1 MIDVIDYQHIINIF
15 YRFISYNYF
24 LYRMPL
30 NLYTV
35 FLSKSF
41 VLKLVFLSVG
51 KPNEPYIKEGIDNF
65 TKRIGHYYPIQWQLI
80 PPAKATEADQIK
92 KAEAQSILKAIS
104 ATDVL
109 ILLDETGTMLSS
121 PGLAKLIQQKAN
133 QSAQRIVFLI
143 GGAYGVAHEVKQRAQ
158 FTWSL
163 SELVF
168 PHMLVRL
175 ILAEQVY
182 RACSILANEKYHH
195 E

>member
-1 MIDVIDYQHIINIF
+1 M
-15 YRFISYNYF
+15 
-24 LYRMPL
+24 
-30 NLYTV
+30 
-35 FLSKSF
+35 
-41 VLKLVFLSVG
+41 KLTIYSVG
-51 KPNEPYIKEGIDNF
+51 KTNESYIKEGIEQF
-65 TKRIGHYYPIQWQLI
+65 TKRIGHYYPIDWQLI
-80 PPAKATEADQIK
+80 TPSKLTEPAQIK
-92 KAEAQSILKAIS
+92 KAEAANILKSLAV
-104 ATDVL
+104 TDVL
-109 ILLDETGTMLSS
+109 ILLDEKGKMLSS

-143 GGAYGVAHEVKQRAQ
+143 GGAYGVDEDIKQRAN

-175 ILAEQVY
+175 LLSEQVY

>member
-1 MIDVIDYQHIINIF
+1 MK
-15 YRFISYNYF
+15 
-24 LYRMPL
+24 
-30 NLYTV
+30 
-35 FLSKSF
+35 LSI
-41 VLKLVFLSVG
+41 LSVG
-51 KPNEPYIKEGIDNF
+51 KAHESYIKEGVDQF
-65 TKRIGHYYPIQWQLI
+65 TKRIGHYYPIDWHLI
-80 PPAKATEADQIK
+80 TPSKLTEPTQIK
-92 KAEAQSILKAIS
+92 KAEASNILKSITP
-104 ATDVL
+104 TDVL
-109 ILLDETGTMLSS
+109 VLLYETGKILIS
-121 PGLAKLIQQKAN
+121 PGLSKLIQQKAN

-143 GGAYGVAHEVKQRAQ
+143 GGAYGVDEEIKKRAN

>member
-1 MIDVIDYQHIINIF
+1 MK
-15 YRFISYNYF
+15 ISIC
-24 LYRMPL
+24 
-30 NLYTV
+30 
-35 FLSKSF
+35 
-41 VLKLVFLSVG
+41 SVG
-51 KPNEPYIKEGIDNF
+51 KANESYIKEGVDQF
-65 TKRIGHYYPIQWQLI
+65 TKRIGHYYPIDWVLI
-80 PPAKATEADQIK
+80 TPSKLTEPAQIK
-92 KAEAQSILKAIS
+92 KAEADSIIKAL
-104 ATDVL
+104 AKTDIL
-109 ILLDETGTMLSS
+109 ILLDEKGKMLDS

-143 GGAYGVAHEVKQRAQ
+143 GGAYGVDQSIKERAN

-163 SELVF
+163 SDLVF

>member
-1 MIDVIDYQHIINIF
+1 MK
-15 YRFISYNYF
+15 
-24 LYRMPL
+24 
-30 NLYTV
+30 
-35 FLSKSF
+35 LSI
-41 VLKLVFLSVG
+41 LSVG
-51 KPNEPYIKEGIDNF
+51 KSNDNYIKEGVELF
-65 TKRIGHYYPIQWQLI
+65 TKRIGHYYPIDWQLI
-80 PPAKATEADQIK
+80 TPSKLTEPTQIK
-92 KAEAQSILKAIS
+92 KAEAASILKSLS

-109 ILLDETGTMLSS
+109 VLLDEKGKMLSS
-121 PGLAKLIQQKAN
+121 PSLANLIQQKAN

-143 GGAYGVAHEVKQRAQ
+143 GGAYGVEDEIKKRAN

-175 ILAEQVY
+175 ILAEQIY

>member
-1 MIDVIDYQHIINIF
+1 
-15 YRFISYNYF
+15 
-24 LYRMPL
+24 
-30 NLYTV
+30 
-35 FLSKSF
+35 
-41 VLKLVFLSVG
+41 LKIAICSVG
-51 KPNEPYIKEGIDNF
+51 KANESYIKEGVDQF
-65 TKRIGHYYPIQWQLI
+65 TKRIGHYYPIDWVLI
-80 PPAKATEADQIK
+80 TPSKLTEPAQIK
-92 KAEAQSILKAIS
+92 KAEADSIIKAL
-104 ATDVL
+104 AKTDIL
-109 ILLDETGTMLSS
+109 ILLDEKGKMLDS

-143 GGAYGVAHEVKQRAQ
+143 GGAYGVDQSIKERAN

-175 ILAEQVY
+175 ILAEQIY

>member
-1 MIDVIDYQHIINIF
+1 MK
-15 YRFISYNYF
+15 ISIC
-24 LYRMPL
+24 
-30 NLYTV
+30 
-35 FLSKSF
+35 
-41 VLKLVFLSVG
+41 SVG
-51 KPNEPYIKEGIDNF
+51 KANESYINEGVDQF
-65 TKRIGHYYPIQWQLI
+65 TKRIGHYYPIDWSFISPSKLTD
-80 PPAKATEADQIK
+80 PAQIK
-92 KAEAQSILKAIS
+92 KVEAASILKAL
-104 ATDVL
+104 AKTDVL
-109 ILLDETGTMLSS
+109 ILLDEKGKMLDS

-143 GGAYGVAHEVKQRAQ
+143 GGAYGVEQSIKERAN

-175 ILAEQVY
+175 ILAEQIY

>member
-1 MIDVIDYQHIINIF
+1 MK
-15 YRFISYNYF
+15 ISIC
-24 LYRMPL
+24 
-30 NLYTV
+30 
-35 FLSKSF
+35 
-41 VLKLVFLSVG
+41 SVG
-51 KPNEPYIKEGIDNF
+51 KANESYINEGVDLF
-65 TKRIGHYYPIQWQLI
+65 TKRIGHYYPIDWSLI
-80 PPAKATEADQIK
+80 PPSKLTEPAQIK
-92 KAEAQSILKAIS
+92 KAEAASILKAL
-104 ATDVL
+104 AKTDVL
-109 ILLDETGTMLSS
+109 ILLDEKGKMLDS

-143 GGAYGVAHEVKQRAQ
+143 GGAYGVDQSIKERAN

-163 SELVF
+163 SDLVF

>member
-1 MIDVIDYQHIINIF
+1 MKLAIF
-15 YRFISYNYF
+15 
-24 LYRMPL
+24 
-30 NLYTV
+30 
-35 FLSKSF
+35 
-41 VLKLVFLSVG
+41 SVG
-51 KPNEPYIKEGIDNF
+51 KTNDSYIKDGVDQF
-65 TKRIGHYYPIQWQLI
+65 TKRIGHYYPIDWHLI
-80 PPAKATEADQIK
+80 TPSKPTEPAQIK
-92 KAEAQSILKAIS
+92 KAESTSILKSITV
-104 ATDVL
+104 TDVL
-109 ILLDETGTMLSS
+109 VLLDEKGKMLSS
-121 PGLAKLIQQKAN
+121 PGLANLIQQKAN

-143 GGAYGVAHEVKQRAQ
+143 GGAYGVDEEIKKRAN

>member
-1 MIDVIDYQHIINIF
+1 MT
-15 YRFISYNYF
+15 
-24 LYRMPL
+24 L
-30 NLYTV
+30 NLYHV
-35 FLSKSF
+35 FLSKSL
-41 VLKLVFLSVG
+41 VLKLAFLSVG
-51 KPNEPYIKEGIDNF
+51 RTNEPYVKEGIDNF
-65 TKRIGHYYPIQWQLI
+65 TKRITHYYPIQWQLI
-80 PPAKATEADQIK
+80 APAKVTDPDQIK
-92 KAEAQSILKAIS
+92 KAEAQSILKALS
-104 ATDVL
+104 PNDVV
-109 ILLDETGTMLSS
+109 ILLDETGKMLSS

-143 GGAYGVAHEVKQRAQ
+143 GGAYGVANELKERAQ

>member
-1 MIDVIDYQHIINIF
+1 MK
-15 YRFISYNYF
+15 
-24 LYRMPL
+24 
-30 NLYTV
+30 
-35 FLSKSF
+35 LS
-41 VLKLVFLSVG
+41 FLSVG
-51 KPNEPYIKEGIDNF
+51 KAHESYIKDGVEHF
-65 TKRIGHYYPIQWQLI
+65 TKRIGHYYPVDWQLI
-80 PPAKATEADQIK
+80 TPSKLNEPNPIK
-92 KAEAQSILKAIS
+92 KAEATSILKSLAV
-104 ATDVL
+104 TDVL
-109 ILLDETGTMLSS
+109 VLLDETGKMLSS

-143 GGAYGVAHEVKQRAQ
+143 GGAYGVDEEIKKRAN

-175 ILAEQVY
+175 ILSEQVY

>member
-1 MIDVIDYQHIINIF
+1 MK
-15 YRFISYNYF
+15 
-24 LYRMPL
+24 
-30 NLYTV
+30 
-35 FLSKSF
+35 LSI
-41 VLKLVFLSVG
+41 LSVG
-51 KPNEPYIKEGIDNF
+51 KAHESYIKEGVDQF
-65 TKRIGHYYPIQWQLI
+65 TKRIGHYYPIDWQLI
-80 PPAKATEADQIK
+80 TPSKLTEPVQIK
-92 KAEAQSILKAIS
+92 KAEAVSILKTLNS
-104 ATDVL
+104 TDVL
-109 ILLDETGTMLSS
+109 VLLDETGKMLNS

-143 GGAYGVAHEVKQRAQ
+143 GGAYGVDAEIKSRAN

-175 ILAEQVY
+175 LLAEQVY

>member
-1 MIDVIDYQHIINIF
+1 MK
-15 YRFISYNYF
+15 ISIC
-24 LYRMPL
+24 
-30 NLYTV
+30 
-35 FLSKSF
+35 
-41 VLKLVFLSVG
+41 SVG
-51 KPNEPYIKEGIDNF
+51 KANESYIKEGVDQF
-65 TKRIGHYYPIQWQLI
+65 TKRIGHYYPIEWSLI
-80 PPAKATEADQIK
+80 PPSKLTDPAQIK
-92 KAEAQSILKAIS
+92 KAESESILKAL
-104 ATDVL
+104 AKTDVL
-109 ILLDETGTMLSS
+109 ILLDEKGKMLDS

-143 GGAYGVAHEVKQRAQ
+143 GGAYGVDQIIRERAN

-163 SELVF
+163 SDLVF